1 MRFLFPAFAFLVA
14 QTATADALDKA
25 ILGYMKSANVPG
37 VSLAVIK
44 DGKPVKVKGYGFANL
59 EHRVP
64 VTPETLFQTG
74 SVGKQFTAALVMKLV
89 QEGKIVLDESIRAFF
104 PETPKSWERITIRH
118 LLTHTSG
125 LPDPY
130 DVLDLRKDYSEAEL
144 LEIDAKLPLQFQ
156 PGENWSY
163 SNTGYHLLGFLCSK
177 VGGKFYGDQLVE
189 KILRPA
195 GMKTARIIDE
205 AAIVMHRAA
214 GYEPRDG
221 TIFNQAWVSPKLN
234 TTADGSLY
242 VSILDMIQW
251 DAALNGDKLL
261 SAEVKRQMWSPVKL
275 TNGTTR
281 PYGFGWSL
289 APYNGRKLISHNG
302 AWQGFRTSIM
312 RFVDDKLTVIVLANS
327 ASANPDKIA
336 RMAAG
341 HFVPTLKPVEAKPVA
356 EKDPMVRELLLRLLD
371 GTAADAHKLL
381 SPEMKERVT
390 VSRLE
395 SVLSD
400 LRAAG
405 KRSAPVLIAATEENG
420 VRSYQYR
427 VSFGTETVVIQLSL
441 NSKNEIA
448 GLMLSE
454 E

>member
-14 QTATADALDKA
+14 QTTTADALDKA

-214 GYEPRDG
+214 GYEPRGG

-336 RMAAG
+336 RLAAG
-341 HFVPTLKPVEAKPVA
+341 HFVPALKPVEAKPVA
-356 EKDPMVRELLLRLLD
+356 EKDPKVRELLLKLLD

-427 VSFGTETVVIQLSL
+427 VSFGTETVVIRLSL

-448 GLMLSE
+448 GLTLSE